1 MLATVAL
8 LVVGVAML
16 VFGGDRAVEGTS
28 ALARRYGVSTFFV
41 GITVVAVGSSLPEI
55 ATAIYGSLYGAGDL
69 VVGHIVGSATSQITL
84 GIGVVALV
92 GPLVVSRGKVAAYG
106 GGMLAAMTV
115 MAALVATGGGVSHLE
130 GVLAVALYVVFLAAL
145 YEHEDYG
152 GLAER
157 TSDTTRARAALRT
170 VVGLALVVAGGH
182 VLVSSG
188 RALAVETGVPAYL
201 VGVVTGL
208 GTTLP
213 EITVA
218 VLAVRRDREG
228 IAVGT
233 LLGSNITDPLFSL
246 GVGAAV
252 GGLAVSGNV
261 LLPIAYMTGVSAV
274 VLALLAREGA
284 MERRSALAC
293 LLCYLPAVLL

>member
-1 MLATVAL
+1 MLATVAS
-8 LVVGVAML
+8 LVVAVGML
-16 VFGGDRAVEGTS
+16 VFGGDRAVDGTS

-55 ATAIYGSLYGAGDL
+55 ATAVYGSLYGAGDL

-106 GGMLAAMTV
+106 GGMLAAMAV
-115 MAALVATGGGVSHLE
+115 MGVLVATGGGVTHLE
-130 GVLAVALYVVFLAAL
+130 GVVAVALYVVFLAVL
-145 YEHEDYG
+145 YEHEDYE
-152 GLAER
+152 GLTER
-157 TSDTTRARAALRT
+157 TRDTTRARAALRT

-188 RALAVETGVPAYL
+188 RTLAVETGVPTYL

-252 GGLAVSGNV
+252 GGLTVSDG
-261 LLPIAYMTGVSAV
+261 LFLPIAYMTAASAV

-284 MERRSALAC
+284 VTRRGALAC
-293 LLCYLPAVLL
+293 LVLYLPAVLL

>member
-1 MLATVAL
+1 MLATVAS
-8 LVVGVAML
+8 LVVGVGML
-16 VFGGDRAVEGTS
+16 VFGGDRAVDGTS

-55 ATAIYGSLYGAGDL
+55 ATAVYGSLYGAGDL

-106 GGMLAAMTV
+106 GGMLAAMAV
-115 MAALVATGGGVSHLE
+115 MGVFVATGGGVTHLE
-130 GVLAVALYVVFLAAL
+130 GVVAVALYVVFLAVL
-145 YEHEDYG
+145 YEHEDYE
-152 GLAER
+152 GLTER
-157 TSDTTRARAALRT
+157 TRDTTRARAALRT

-188 RALAVETGVPAYL
+188 RTLAVETGVPTYL

-252 GGLAVSGNV
+252 GGLTVSDG
-261 LLPIAYMTGVSAV
+261 LFLPIAYMTAASAV

-284 MERRSALAC
+284 VTRRGALAC
-293 LLCYLPAVLL
+293 LVLYLPAVLL

>member
-1 MLATVAL
+1 VLATVAS
-8 LVVGVAML
+8 LVVGVGML
-16 VFGGDRAVEGTS
+16 VFGGDRAVDGTS

-55 ATAIYGSLYGAGDL
+55 ATAVYGSLYGAGDL

-106 GGMLAAMTV
+106 GGMLAAMAV
-115 MAALVATGGGVSHLE
+115 MGVFVATGGGVTHLE
-130 GVLAVALYVVFLAAL
+130 GVVAVALYVVFLAVL
-145 YEHEDYG
+145 YEHEDYE
-152 GLAER
+152 GLTER
-157 TSDTTRARAALRT
+157 TRDTTRARAALRT

-188 RALAVETGVPAYL
+188 RTLAVETGVPTYL

-252 GGLAVSGNV
+252 GGLTVSDG
-261 LLPIAYMTGVSAV
+261 LFLPIAYMTAASAV

-284 MERRSALAC
+284 VTRRGALAC
-293 LLCYLPAVLL
+293 LVLYLPAVLL

>member
-1 MLATVAL
+1 MLASVAL
-8 LVVGVAML
+8 LVVGVGML

-55 ATAIYGSLYGAGDL
+55 ATSIYGSVYGAGDL
-69 VVGHIVGSATSQITL
+69 VVGHVVGSATSQITL

-92 GPLVVSRGKVAAYG
+92 TPLVVSREKVAAYG

-115 MAALVATGGGVSHLE
+115 MGVVVATGGGVTHAE
-130 GVLAVALYVVFLAAL
+130 GVVACALYVGFLALL
-145 YEHEDYG
+145 YEHEDYE

-157 TSDTTRARAALRT
+157 TSDTTRARDALRT

-188 RALAVETGVPAYL
+188 RALAVEAGVPAYL

-246 GVGAAV
+246 GIGAAV
-252 GGLAVSGNV
+252 GGLAVTGSV
-261 LLPIAYMTGVSAV
+261 LLPIAYMTAVSAV
-274 VLALLAREGA
+274 VLAVLARDGPVSRPGA
-284 MERRSALAC
+284 LVC
-293 LLCYLPAVLL
+293 LVLYLPSFVL